1 MYNVI
6 TSHCLIVNGLIFF
19 FLSSIVVKIIQIRDL
34 RLSLG
39 RHSLVEREHHLIR
52 NKGVKQKIEG
62 LTEVSVK
69 ASFRV

>member
-1 MYNVI
+1 M
-6 TSHCLIVNGLIFF
+6 
-19 FLSSIVVKIIQIRDL
+19 Q
-34 RLSLG
+34 LSLG